1 MTGTRRFRRF
11 RRMKRTEPR
20 PRFRAGWAVRWALL
34 ASVLLLVETV
44 GPGDSHGYRFLWEGP
59 SGAADEFYRVGSRF
73 REPPRI
79 WDPEVWGPGKVL
91 SFVLVDSP
99 DWGVPIEEVR
109 RQVEE
114 AMAVWSRIETADVRW
129 RLERIATPD
138 ENLGRASRIIP
149 TNPGAGPFPHVR
161 LLGDAEHFNLA
172 PILNYACHVVLAPA
186 NVRNPDFLTIAHE
199 FGHCLGLDHPD
210 FLRPG
215 GDVLPEHGE
224 RLSFALHQPIMFG
237 GDFAVASMDDR
248 IGASLL
254 WPRAGWLA
262 RTGTLWGNVL
272 TEDGS
277 PVSWVSVIAG
287 RVREDGTIVEA
298 VTRFTDDRG
307 EFVIQGLDPG
317 DYVLQAH
324 SLRGRSAIW
333 LNVLSVPLQH
343 LHLRPAIRAAP
354 VSVDAGAV
362 AGPVTLTM
370 RRDENW
376 SEAAGR

>member
-1 MTGTRRFRRF
+1 
-11 RRMKRTEPR
+11 MKRTGAHR
-20 PRFRAGWAVRWALL
+20 GFRAGRALRWAVLGTA
-34 ASVLLLVETV
+34 VLLVETA

-73 REPPRI
+73 REPPRL
-79 WDPEVWGPGKVL
+79 WNPEVWGPGKVL
-91 SFVLVDSP
+91 PFVLVDSP

-114 AMAVWSRIETADVRW
+114 GMAVWSGIETADIRW

-138 ENLGRASRIIP
+138 EDLGRASRITP
-149 TNPGAGPFPHVR
+149 VFPESGPNTHVR
-161 LLGDAEHFNLA
+161 LLGHAKHVNLA
-172 PILNYACHVVLAPA
+172 PVLYYACHVVLRPDV
-186 NVRNPDFLTIAHE
+186 VRERNAWTIAHE

-210 FLRPG
+210 RLRPG
-215 GDVLPEHGE
+215 GFELPTYGE
-224 RLSFALHQPIMFG
+224 RVSFAPRLPIMSNAAPP
-237 GDFAVASMDDR
+237 FATMDDR

-272 TEDGS
+272 TEDGN
-277 PVSWVSVIAG
+277 PASWVSVIAG
-287 RVREDGTIVEA
+287 RVREDGAIVEA

-307 EFVIQGLDPG
+307 EFVIQGLEPG
-317 DYVLQAH
+317 DYVLQSH
-324 SLRGRSAIW
+324 SLRGGDSVLW
-333 LNVLSVPLQH
+333 LNLPSVPLGH
-343 LHLRPAIRAAP
+343 RHLRPVIRAAP
-354 VSVDAGAV
+354 VSVEAGAV

-376 SEAAGR
+376 PEAAGR

>member
-1 MTGTRRFRRF
+1 
-11 RRMKRTEPR
+11 MKRTGAHR
-20 PRFRAGWAVRWALL
+20 RFHAGRALRWAVLGA
-34 ASVLLLVETV
+34 AVLLVETA

-59 SGAADEFYRVGSRF
+59 TGAADEFYRVGSRF
-73 REPPRI
+73 REPPRH
-79 WDPEVWGPGKVL
+79 WNPEVWGPGKVL
-91 SFVLVDSP
+91 PFVLVNSP

-109 RQVEE
+109 RLVEE
-114 AMAVWSRIETADVRW
+114 GMAAWSGIETADIRW

-138 ENLGRASRIIP
+138 EDLGRASRI
-149 TNPGAGPFPHVR
+149 TATFHGSESYPHVR
-161 LLGDAEHFNLA
+161 LLGEAEHFNLA
-172 PILNYACHVVLAPA
+172 PVINYACHVVLPPLV
-186 NVRNPDFLTIAHE
+186 VRNGMSDTIAHE

-210 FLRPG
+210 VLRSG
-215 GDVLPEHGE
+215 GFDLPTYGE
-224 RLSFALHQPIMFG
+224 RVSFAPRAPIMYG
-237 GDFAVASMDDR
+237 ADSPFATMDDR

-272 TEDGS
+272 TEDGN

-287 RVREDGTIVEA
+287 RVREDGAIVEV

-317 DYVLQAH
+317 DYVLQSH
-324 SLRGRSAIW
+324 SLRGDDGVLW
-333 LNVLSVPLQH
+333 LNLPSVPLGH
-343 LHLRPAIRAAP
+343 RHLRPVIRAAP
-354 VSVDAGAV
+354 VSVEAGAV

-376 SEAAGR
+376 PEAAGR